1 MDKTK
6 RQSKRGGG
14 PRALAAAITRLTAP
28 VFGRRGFA
36 QGAVVNE
43 WAAIVGEHLAL
54 HTAPEKIVH
63 AEGGREEG
71 TLHLRIDSGALAIE
85 LQHLESQLIER
96 VNGYF
101 GYRAVSRLRLTQGP
115 LPRRRKSPDAA
126 PRALDVAEETD
137 LSGRLDAIDDADL
150 RAALDSLGR
159 AVIGRRGTPPRK

>member
-6 RQSKRGGG
+6 RQSRRGGG

-28 VFGRRGFA
+28 AFGRRGFA
-36 QGAVVNE
+36 AGAVVNQ
-43 WAAIVGEHLAL
+43 WPAIVGAHLAA

-71 TLHLRIDSGALAIE
+71 TLHLRVDSGALAIE
-85 LQHLESQLIER
+85 LQHLEPQLIER

-101 GYRAVSRLRLTQGP
+101 GYRAVARVKLAQGP
-115 LPRRRKSPDAA
+115 LPRRREPPATA
-126 PRALDVAEETD
+126 PRDLDGAEEKE
-137 LSGRLDAIDDADL
+137 LAGRLDAIGDADL

-159 AVIGRRGTPPRK
+159 AVMGRRRTLPRK

>member
-6 RQSKRGGG
+6 PQWKRGGG
-14 PRALAAAITRLTAP
+14 PRALAAAVSRLTAP

-43 WAAIVGEHLAL
+43 WAAIVGAHLAR
-54 HTAPEKIVH
+54 HTVPEKIVH

-71 TLHLRIDSGALAIE
+71 TLHLRVDSGALAIE
-85 LQHLESQLIER
+85 LQHLEPQLIER

-101 GYRAVSRLRLTQGP
+101 GYRAVGRVKLAQGP
-115 LPRRRKSPDAA
+115 LPRRLEKPGAA
-126 PRALDVAEETD
+126 PREIDMAEEKD
-137 LSGRLDAIDDADL
+137 LAGRLAAIDDADL

-159 AVIGRRGTPPRK
+159 AVMGRRGTLPKK